1 MNLLLTG
8 SAGSYAQLIAVLL
21 VFVLVLGITAVTTKW
36 IANYQKQQSAGTNI
50 EVIETSRIS
59 SNKYVQ
65 ILRVGET
72 YMAIA
77 VCKDT
82 VTLLG
87 QVPEDQLKVG
97 GAVQSFSFREFFDK
111 AAGRQS
117 RTPEE
122 PEESREH
129 DEQKA

>member
-1 MNLLLTG
+1 MVLLL
-8 SAGSYAQLIAVLL
+8 AGNVDSYVQLITVLL
-21 VFVLVLGITAVTTKW
+21 VFVLVLGITAITTKW
-36 IANYQKQQSAGTNI
+36 IANYQKQQGAGGNI
-50 EVIETSRIS
+50 QVVETVRIS

-87 QVPEDQLKVG
+87 EVPADQLNLNG
-97 GAVQSFSFREFFDK
+97 PAQSFSFKELLEK
-111 AAGRQS
+111 AVGKRAN
-117 RTPEE
+117 TAEE

-129 DEQKA
+129 DEH